1 MYKVLVGK
9 SEGKRPHL
17 GFRNRR
23 ENNPKMYLQDWN
35 GKVCTGLLWLRLE
48 TRHGLV

>member
-17 GFRNRR
+17 GFRNRW
-23 ENNPKMYLQDWN
+23 ENNPKIYLQEWN
-35 GKVCTGLLWLRLE
+35 GKVCAVSLWRRLE
-48 TRHGLV
+48 TDHGFL

>member
-17 GFRNRR
+17 GFRNRW
-23 ENNPKMYLQDWN
+23 ENNPKMHLQEWN
-35 GKVCTGLLWLRLE
+35 GKVCTGSLWFKLE
-48 TRHGLV
+48 TDHGLL